1 MSGDSTPDRPE
12 EPLFLV
18 PPAVPLFAVT
28 FIVIHAALQWSP
40 SGYAAWAYQT
50 LSLVPVRFLAADG
63 SMVALAVANLFTH
76 ALLHANWMHVLV
88 NAALILA
95 AAGPVQR
102 NCGISGLLIL
112 FAICAIAGGI
122 GHVAIYWGQSV
133 TVIGASG
140 GAAGLMAA
148 ALRYRTRRLSHG
160 EIVAPISR
168 SPVLPFTIFWIG
180 LNAAFFVWDSL
191 GGGFASG
198 LATIAHI
205 FGYLAGLLLAPVVV
219 RGVRP
224 RSWPPSAEE

>member
-1 MSGDSTPDRPE
+1 MSGEPPLGRLD

-18 PPAVPLFAVT
+18 PSAVPIFAGV
-28 FIVIHAALQWSP
+28 FVAIHAALQWAP
-40 SGYAAWAYQT
+40 VGYSQWAYQT
-50 LSLVPVRFLAADG
+50 LSLVPAKFLVDDT
-63 SMVALAVANLFTH
+63 SVVALSFANLLTH
-76 ALLHANWMHVLV
+76 ALLHADWMHVLV
-88 NAALILA
+88 NSALILA

-102 NCGISGLLIL
+102 NCGLFGLVVL
-112 FAICAIAGGI
+112 FATCAIAGGI
-122 GHVAIYWGQSV
+122 GHVAFYWGQTV

-148 ALRYRTRRLSHG
+148 ALRYRTRRLSQG

-180 LNAAFFVWDSL
+180 LNAAFYIWDSI

-198 LATIAHI
+198 LASIAHI
-205 FGYLAGLLLAPVVV
+205 FGYLAGLFLAPLFV

-224 RSWPPSAEE
+224 KSWPSGE